1 MSEQQKFEFTTPMA
15 VVLAGV
21 IIAGAIL
28 YINAHPS
35 AGVAANNVAAQN
47 QPAANV
53 NVPVPSAQDHIIGSP
68 NAKVVLIEY
77 SDFEC
82 PFCNLVYPTLKTIVA
97 NSNGQ
102 VAWVMRNFPLKS
114 IHPEANPAANAAEC
128 IAEQL
133 GSDGWFKFADT
144 VFANQDKMSSAYYAQ
159 LAQQFGANM
168 TKYNACFS
176 SSKYQSKID
185 AETADA
191 ENNGGQG
198 TPYTIVYGGGKQ
210 TPVSGA
216 QPEANFNSVI
226 SSIK

>member
-1 MSEQQKFEFTTPMA
+1 MSEHKSFEFTTPMA

-21 IIAGAIL
+21 IIAGVIL
-28 YINAHPS
+28 YTNAHP
-35 AGVAANNVAAQN
+35 AAPTVADAAAQN
-47 QPAANV
+47 LPANV
-53 NVPVPSAQDHIIGSP
+53 NVPAPSAQDHIIGSP
-68 NAKVVLIEY
+68 DAKVVLIEY

-97 NSNGQ
+97 NSGGQ
-102 VAWVMRNFPLKS
+102 VAWVMRSFPLKS

-133 GSDGWFKFADT
+133 GSTGYFKFADA
-144 VFANQDKMSSAYYAQ
+144 VFANQDKMNGAYYAQ
-159 LAQQFGANM
+159 LAKQFGADM
-168 TKYNACFS
+168 TKYNTCFS
-176 SSKYQSKID
+176 SNKYQSKID

-191 ENNGGQG
+191 QNNGGQG

-210 TPVSGA
+210 IPVSGA
-216 QPEANFNSVI
+216 QPAANFMSVI